1 MITKKEA
8 EKILE
13 ALRIHQ
19 TLLVEDSSLS
29 VKEGLMNLFQ
39 SVWKLFKKYIAKNL
53 PNVTLYKPQN
63 QKRMRR
69 NRELN
74 TWEKKD
80 LARRKYADRQ
90 LEKFIKW
97 SIETKGYLKY
107 KELIEYE
114 RKYFNRNAK

>member
-1 MITKKEA
+1 
-8 EKILE
+8 
-13 ALRIHQ
+13 
-19 TLLVEDSSLS
+19 
-29 VKEGLMNLFQ
+29 
-39 SVWKLFKKYIAKNL
+39 
-53 PNVTLYKPQN
+53 
-63 QKRMRR
+63 MRR

-80 LARRKYADRQ
+80 LARRKYAERQ

-114 RKYFNRNAK
+114 RKYFAGNAKQNKSIN